1 MLQAVARTIRLQSLI
16 TIPEL
21 MEISK
26 AKVKMASIIIITIII
41 TITITTLLSAYYKFI
56 EFNKNKI

>member
-1 MLQAVARTIRLQSLI
+1 
-16 TIPEL
+16 